1 METRSRLQENTSRG
15 GDGSERSGEASPP
28 GDAREPTTPPTR
40 NAPNPQVHE
49 KPRRRQFSAPYKLKI
64 LQEADD
70 CTQFGQLGAL
80 LRREGLYSSHL
91 RTWRRQRDDGTLAA
105 LAPKRRGR
113 KPKHDQPLV
122 KENEQLLR
130 ENQRLKEKLRQTEI
144 VIDVQKKL
152 CEVFERPPTTNETTQ
167 NDK

>member
-1 METRSRLQENTSRG
+1 MIENSDIRRD
-15 GDGSERSGEASPP
+15 GD
-28 GDAREPTTPPTR
+28 DAREREARAAADPEVL
-40 NAPNPQVHE
+40 A
-49 KPRRRQFSAPYKLKI
+49 KPKRRQFSAAYRLRI
-64 LQEADD
+64 LEEADG
-70 CTQFGQLGAL
+70 CRSPGEIGRL

-130 ENQRLKEKLRQTEI
+130 ENQRLREKLRQTEI
-144 VIDVQKKL
+144 VIDVQKNSAKS
-152 CEVFERPPTTNETTQ
+152 
-167 NDK
+167 